1 MTSINDQLKTIQ
13 KIVLVFDIC
22 SSTSILEDLLRSE
35 NEAKWRNLLIS
46 LKKFL
51 RRESK
56 SHGFD
61 IYKFIGD
68 GWILLFDPAFDAN
81 TLFDLLIRLC
91 QEYDKLFRKRIKPVL
106 SMDIKNIGITFA
118 LDKGTLVS
126 IVMNG
131 TREYIGRSLI
141 LTARLQSAI
150 KDKDAKPGGK
160 VLMSKNVFA
169 GMRKALRPIYR
180 VETARRKL
188 RNISGADEYVCKKLW
203 LFEKPLASSGVC

>member
-1 MTSINDQLKTIQ
+1 MTRTNDQLKTTQ
-13 KIVLVFDIC
+13 KMVLVFDVC

-51 RRESK
+51 RQESK

-61 IYKFIGD
+61 VYKFVGD
-68 GWILLFDPAFDAN
+68 GWILLFDPTFDAS
-81 TLFDLLIRLC
+81 TLFDLLRRLC
-91 QEYDKLFRKRIKPVL
+91 DEYEKLFRKSIEPVL
-106 SMDIKNIGITFA
+106 SMDIKNIGITFG
-118 LDKGTLVS
+118 LDKGTLVR
-126 IVMNG
+126 IVMNE
-131 TREYIGRSLI
+131 TMEYMGRPLN
-141 LTARLQSAI
+141 LAARLQSAI
-150 KDKDAKPGGK
+150 KDNDQTPGGK

-169 GMRKALRPIYR
+169 GMREALKPIYR

-203 LFEKPLASSGVC
+203 LFQKPSV